1 MFNSAPGQLTRQEL
15 YDKIRETSKD
25 EYILAEMK
33 RLGFWESDD
42 DKPEVPETIIKRRG
56 ELQRQLNDLLKQQ
69 RLYSDPEEALKALRK
84 ERMQAALQKRVET
97 RKKKADERHERALT
111 WHEKQQHTISWLGEA
126 VSLGLTAPTA
136 DSNASHQGST
146 TSLSSDQAVS
156 AHGANT
162 QNEAVNNASG
172 MKHQDLPTFDNHKA
186 LAESIGIT
194 LNELRFLSFQRST
207 SKVSHYQHF
216 QIAKKTGGFRE
227 ISAPMPRLKRA
238 QYWVLDNILCHV
250 PLHEAAHGF
259 VAGRSILTNA
269 KPHVGQ
275 AVVVNLDLQNFFPT
289 ISYRRIKGLFHKMGY
304 DESIATVLAL
314 LCSEADTQKMELDG
328 EQWFVQQGEQ
338 HLPQGAPTSP
348 TISNIICRSLDVRLQ
363 GLAKKHGFNYSRY
376 ADDMTFSGDKTARES
391 LRKLLWGV
399 QAIVADEGFIL
410 HPDKTRIMNK
420 GQQQEVTGIVVN
432 DYPSIDRKTLRR
444 FRALLHQVEQTGIQ
458 GKSWNGVSE
467 PEHLL
472 RSMLGFSN
480 FVAMVLPEKGEAFKQ
495 QAKALY
501 EKHSNKVGTK
511 TIGQLRKAEFRK
523 RAAAGQAPWESWK
536 EAPVK
541 IAPVREKTVDELQEE
556 RNQVLAERREAK
568 KIEKE
573 QQDRQRSRRGGFPG
587 ASRSDSRRE
596 DDRWN
601 LPEDSSG
608 DNGPN
613 VIIRFLGFIGSLFTG
628 KK

>member
-25 EYILAEMK
+25 EYILTEMK
-33 RLGFWESDD
+33 RLGFWKSDD
-42 DKPEVPETIIKRRG
+42 GKPEIPETIIKRRG
-56 ELQRQLNDLLKQQ
+56 ELERQLNELLKQQ
-69 RLYSDPEEALKALRK
+69 RLYVDPEEALKALRK
-84 ERMQAALQKRVET
+84 ERMKAALQKRVET
-97 RKKKADERHERALT
+97 RKKNADERHERALS
-111 WHEKQQHTISWLGEA
+111 WHEKQQHTITWLGEA
-126 VSLGLTAPTA
+126 VSLGLTAAP
-136 DSNASHQGST
+136 SQGVNA
-146 TSLSSDQAVS
+146 
-156 AHGANT
+156 
-162 QNEAVNNASG
+162 QNVDAENVLA
-172 MKHQDLPTFDNHKA
+172 MKHEGLPSFENHKA

-194 LNELRFLSFQRST
+194 LNELRFLTYQRAT

-216 QIAKKTGGFRE
+216 HIAKKTGGFRE

-238 QYWVLDNILCHV
+238 QYWVLDNILCHI

-259 VAGRSILTNA
+259 VAERSILTNA

-289 ISYRRIKGLFHKMGY
+289 ISYRRVKGLFHKMGY

-363 GLAKKHGFNYSRY
+363 GLARKHGFSYTRY

-399 QAIVADEGFIL
+399 QAIVSEEGFIL

-432 DYPSIDRKTLRR
+432 DHPSIDRKTLRR

-501 EKHSNKVGTK
+501 EKHSNKAGSK

-523 RAAAGQAPWESWK
+523 RAAAGKAPWKNWQQAE
-536 EAPVK
+536 VK
-541 IAPVREKTVDELQEE
+541 AAPVREKTVDELQEE
-556 RNQVLAERREAK
+556 RKQVLAERREAK
-568 KIEKE
+568 KAEKE
-573 QQDRQRSRRGGFPG
+573 QQDRQRSRRSGFPG
-587 ASRSDSRRE
+587 SGNRGRSTQNEFNKDGE
-596 DDRWN
+596 GLVGKLFN
-601 LPEDSSG
+601 
-608 DNGPN
+608 
-613 VIIRFLGFIGSLFTG
+613 FIGSLVKG

>member
-1 MFNSAPGQLTRQEL
+1 MLNSAPGQLTSQEL

-33 RLGFWESDD
+33 RLGFWKSDQ
-42 DKPEVPETIIKRRG
+42 DKPEISETIIKRRG
-56 ELQRQLNDLLKQQ
+56 ELQRQLNELLKKQ

-84 ERMQAALQKRVET
+84 ERMQAALQNRVEV
-97 RKKKADERHERALT
+97 RKKKADERYQRALT

-126 VSLGLTAPTA
+126 VSLGLTA
-136 DSNASHQGST
+136 
-146 TSLSSDQAVS
+146 TSSEPS
-156 AHGANT
+156 
-162 QNEAVNNASG
+162 E
-172 MKHQDLPTFDNHKA
+172 MKHEALPTFKSHQS

-194 LNELRFLSFQRST
+194 LNELRFLAYQRST

-238 QYWVLDNILCHV
+238 QYWVLDNILCHM
-250 PLHEAAHGF
+250 PLHDAAHGF

-269 KPHVGQ
+269 TPHVGQ

-289 ISYRRIKGLFHKMGY
+289 ISYRRVKGLFHKMGY
-304 DESIATVLAL
+304 EESIATVLAL
-314 LCSEADTQKMELDG
+314 LCSEADTKKMKLDG

-348 TISNIICRSLDVRLQ
+348 TISNIICRSLDTRLQ
-363 GLAKKHGFNYSRY
+363 GLAKKHSFVYTRY
-376 ADDMTFSGDKTARES
+376 ADDMTFSGDKTARQA

-399 QAIVADEGFIL
+399 QAIVREEGFIL
-410 HPDKTRIMNK
+410 HPDKTRIMNQ

-432 DYPSIDRKTLRR
+432 DRPSIDRKTLRR

-480 FVAMVLPEKGEAFKQ
+480 FVAMVLPEKGEQFKQ
-495 QAKALY
+495 QAKAIY
-501 EKHSNKVGTK
+501 QKHSNKSGFK
-511 TIGQLRKAEFRK
+511 TLGQLRKAEFRK
-523 RAAAGQAPWESWK
+523 RAAAGQTPWDNWQQ
-536 EAPVK
+536 APVK
-541 IAPVREKTVDELQEE
+541 IAPVREKTVNELQEE
-556 RNQVLAERREAK
+556 RRQMLAERREAK
-568 KIEKE
+568 KAAQE
-573 QQDRQRSRRGGFPG
+573 QQDYQRSRRSGFPG
-587 ASRSDSRRE
+587 
-596 DDRWN
+596 
-601 LPEDSSG
+601 SG
-608 DNGPN
+608 NRKGSNENGWPAKL
-613 VIIRFLGFIGSLFTG
+613 LGFVGRLFKG
-628 KK
+628 KN